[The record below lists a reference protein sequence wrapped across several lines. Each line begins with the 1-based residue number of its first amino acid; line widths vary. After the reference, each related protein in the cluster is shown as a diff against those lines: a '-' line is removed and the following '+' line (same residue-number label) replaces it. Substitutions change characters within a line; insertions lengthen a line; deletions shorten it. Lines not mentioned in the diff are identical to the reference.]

1 MTFDLRHWIGQCAA
15 LAAVLCVSSG
25 FGAACASERTI
36 AFYNVHTKETL
47 RVTYKRGGQYQ
58 PEAMKRINWI
68 LRDWRRDE
76 PTTMDP
82 DLIDLAWE
90 IHREL
95 GSRAPIHVISAFR
108 SAKTNAMLRRS
119 RGGQARR
126 SQHLLGKAL
135 DMRFP
140 DVPEWRLRY
149 AGLIRESGGV
159 GYYPLSK
166 PAFVHID
173 TGRIRHWPRMGRSE
187 LALLFPDGRTQ
198 HRPRGGGPITRQD
211 AVIARSRNEAL
222 AARVAAFHDARQQ
235 GLPQTIV
242 AAVSPS
248 LIGPFRTSVTAA
260 LRPPEPRPALRPPAL
275 VQAPRRIVRP
285 QPSGP
290 TTADRD
296 ALTRLAQFA
305 AAYQPAAGAAVLR
318 GSRVGGGQPTPW
330 PAATADGSLRL
341 PGVNGARR
349 DQQFDQ
355 PGLQEM
361 LVATWVSSPS
371 YDDEHPDEPGNETDG
386 AAGPEAEDQ
395 NALTD
400 FIRSRV
406 LEDEDEVPA
415 EVVLPLRRDRPAA
428 RFASALTFNAR
439 PFPDLLPGAN
449 TK

>member
-1 MTFDLRHWIGQCAA
+1 M
-15 LAAVLCVSSG
+15 
-25 FGAACASERTI
+25 
-36 AFYNVHTKETL
+36 
-47 RVTYKRGGQYQ
+47 
-58 PEAMKRINWI
+58 
-68 LRDWRRDE
+68 
-76 PTTMDP
+76 
-82 DLIDLAWE
+82 
-90 IHREL
+90 
-95 GSRAPIHVISAFR
+95 
-108 SAKTNAMLRRS
+108 
-119 RGGQARR
+119 
-126 SQHLLGKAL
+126 
-135 DMRFP
+135 
-140 DVPEWRLRY
+140 
-149 AGLIRESGGV
+149 
-159 GYYPLSK
+159 
-166 PAFVHID
+166 
-173 TGRIRHWPRMGRSE
+173 
-187 LALLFPDGRTQ
+187 
-198 HRPRGGGPITRQD
+198 
-211 AVIARSRNEAL
+211 
-222 AARVAAFHDARQQ
+222 
-235 GLPQTIV
+235 
-242 AAVSPS
+242 
-248 LIGPFRTSVTAA
+248 
-260 LRPPEPRPALRPPAL
+260 
-275 VQAPRRIVRP
+275 RP